1 MPTKEPKDIMVSQM
15 VHGTIQS
22 TIMGMYVGA
31 VTSAP
36 VIPADVDA
44 TGAVVLYLGTTDD
57 TFENGRFYRFGD
69 GAWSEAPVGATF
81 DLTPGKVVVSDA
93 EGNLV
98 TSDLDSTALGNLTG
112 LTGNVQTQIDSVV
125 SDVSSQGTRL
135 TTAEGEIDTL
145 QGTVSSQGTA
155 ITTAEGDIDTL
166 QSQMGTANGNIS
178 SLQSAVA
185 GKQDAITGGATTILT
200 QNLGASKALISDA
213 SGKVAISTV
222 SATELGYVAG
232 VTSAIQTQLDNLAS
246 LISAMGGF
254 AIESVEELPGTGQP
268 NTIYF
273 VPSESGAG
281 QNIKDE
287 YMWLNNA
294 WELIGSTQFSLDIVQ
309 NASGITINGT
319 ALQTATTARAGLM
332 TPTEVLAIDT
342 LNTNLGLAED
352 NIETLQ
358 AQMAQKVDVTDVVTT
373 SENGLMIASDK
384 VKLDGIAEGANKY
397 VLPVAGTAIGGVK
410 NGGNVVIDG
419 SGNATVDLS
428 GYATTSA
435 LNAKADQT
443 TVTELSNN
451 LSTLDSRVDGIGITK
466 QEIEN
471 GVKLTVNGASVDI
484 NFPEPGLICR
494 ITVNDT
500 TGQGLNIGC
509 TVRATGPATLT
520 AITDSSGIATFNIE
534 TPGTYAFQTIGLS
547 TGYQSTSEQIGVN
560 AITGSLSITT
570 DYPAY
575 SLGSGT
581 YSISMADGTYT
592 LALTGISVDAQW
604 AQAPFNGKL
613 RLSGGSTQAEY
624 AITGAIATGTTTNIT
639 VPEAMNLESLTLA
652 LICDV
657 PTSGT
662 QVAQNVINGIPYV
675 SRIILGYT
683 INEGVSDPDDSVTYI
698 EDNAGWTPMS
708 MSNGTLNAGSWA
720 TESAGQAL
728 LDSIKP
734 VVRHSDG
741 TYEDLDKRNPSNLA
755 SGGSANLTVGNDFL
769 VYFANTFQWLSIT
782 KSGNIVTVKYAT
794 EQVDDTYHNY
804 AFLGNDGQA
813 KEGFSIGAVFAQSAM
828 TPDVGTALWSSPE
841 SANPEQIT
849 LTNAI
854 GYAENRGATAD
865 IATWD
870 MKNYISGLFPLLFKT
885 LNGQAHMWGNNSG
898 SGSFSQNTV
907 LTFTNDYG
915 MNGVTATR
923 TSKMA
928 FLWIHDCWGNSW
940 WWVGGAKTN
949 SSRHLMVQHG
959 ARSSTDESD
968 FEDTGIGPSSSLNG
982 GINKVYASDTEV
994 GFFPQDDAG
1003 SYTTPTYYSGYG
1015 FVYSSA
1021 FPLVGGGYSYSAGLA
1036 GPFYVYFGS
1045 SASNT
1050 YAVRLSFKE
1059 GEA

>member
-44 TGAVVLYLGTTDD
+44 TGAVILYLGTTDD

-69 GAWSEAPVGATF
+69 GAWSEAPVGVRF

-98 TSDLDSTALGNLTG
+98 TSDLDATTLGNLTG
-112 LTGNVQTQIDSVV
+112 LTGNVQTQIDAVE

-135 TTAEGEIDTL
+135 TTAEGKIDTL

-155 ITTAEGDIDTL
+155 ITTAEGEIDTL
-166 QSQMGTANGNIS
+166 QSQMGTANSNIS
-178 SLQSAVA
+178 SLQGAVA
-185 GKQDAITGGATTILT
+185 GKQDTITGGATTILT
-200 QNLGASKALISDA
+200 QNLGASKALVSDA
-213 SGKVAISTV
+213 SGKVAISNV
-222 SATELGYVAG
+222 SATELGHVAG
-232 VTSAIQTQLDNLAS
+232 VTSAIQTQLDNLS
-246 LISAMGGF
+246 SQISAMGGF
-254 AIESVEELPGTGQP
+254 AVQIVEELPGTGQP

-273 VPSESGAG
+273 VPSDSGAD

-287 YMWLNNA
+287 YMWLNTA
-294 WELIGSTQFSLDIVQ
+294 WEQIGSTQFSLSITQ

-319 ALQTATTARAGLM
+319 ALQTATTARAGIM

-352 NIETLQ
+352 DIETLQ
-358 AQMAQKVDVTDVVTT
+358 TQMAQKVDVTDVVTI

-384 VKLDGIAEGANKY
+384 VKLNGIEAGANKY
-397 VLPVAGTAIGGVK
+397 VLPVGGTAIGGVK

-435 LNAKADQT
+435 LSAKADQT

-451 LSTLDSRVDGIGITK
+451 LSTLDSRVDGIAITK

-484 NFPEPGLICR
+484 NFPEPGLICQ

-500 TGQGLNIGC
+500 TGQGLNSGC
-509 TVRATGPATLT
+509 TVQATGPATLT
-520 AITDSSGIATFNIE
+520 ATTDSSGVATFNIE
-534 TPGTYAFQTIGLS
+534 TAGTYHFQVTSLS
-547 TGYQSTSEQIGVN
+547 TGYKSTTADVGVQM
-560 AITGSLSITT
+560 ATGSLSITVN
-570 DYPAY
+570 YPAY
-575 SLGSGT
+575 SLTGGT
-581 YSISMADGTYT
+581 YTITKSGSTYT

-604 AQAPFNGKL
+604 ASSPFNGKL

-624 AITGAIATGTTTNIT
+624 TITGAIATGTTTNIT

-734 VVRHSDG
+734 VVRRANG

-755 SGGSANLTVGNDFL
+755 SGGSANLTTIGNDFL

-794 EQVDDTYHNY
+794 EQVDGTYHNY

-813 KEGFSIGAVFAQSAM
+813 KEGFSIGAVFAQNS
-828 TPDVGTALWSSPE
+828 GGSLYSSPE
-841 SANPEQIT
+841 SANPEQIS

-865 IATWD
+865 VATWD

-898 SGSFSQNTV
+898 SGSYSQNTV

-949 SSRHLMVQHG
+949 SSRQLMVQHG
-959 ARSSTDESD
+959 ARSSTNESD
-968 FEDTGIGPSSSLNG
+968 FENTGIGPSSNLSG
-982 GINKVYASDTEV
+982 GIDKMYASDTEV

-1003 SYTTPTYYSGYG
+1003 NYTTPTYYSDYG
-1015 FVYSSA
+1015 RVYPSY
-1021 FPLVGGGYSYSAGLA
+1021 FPIVGGYYYNNAGNA
-1036 GPFYVYFGS
+1036 GPFYVYFNY

-1050 YAVRLSFKE
+1050 TAVRLSFKE

>member
-1 MPTKEPKDIMVSQM
+1 MTRFLNSVDISTRADTAAQGALIGTVTTMPAASIYNVGCTVFYA
-15 VHGTIQS
+15 GTTGTYETGCLYTCVQS
-22 TIMGMYVGA
+22 GA
-31 VTSAP
+31 SYNWEKTSVLAQGLELGTANRAVITDASGRVIAAGVTSA
-36 VIPADVDA
+36 
-44 TGAVVLYLGTTDD
+44 
-57 TFENGRFYRFGD
+57 
-69 GAWSEAPVGATF
+69 
-81 DLTPGKVVVSDA
+81 
-93 EGNLV
+93 
-98 TSDLDSTALGNLTG
+98 
-112 LTGNVQTQIDSVV
+112 
-125 SDVSSQGTRL
+125 
-135 TTAEGEIDTL
+135 
-145 QGTVSSQGTA
+145 
-155 ITTAEGDIDTL
+155 
-166 QSQMGTANGNIS
+166 
-178 SLQSAVA
+178 
-185 GKQDAITGGATTILT
+185 
-200 QNLGASKALISDA
+200 
-213 SGKVAISTV
+213 
-222 SATELGYVAG
+222 ELGYVAG
-232 VTSAIQTQLDNLAS
+232 VTSSIQTQLDNLSS

-254 AIESVEELPGTGQP
+254 SVQIVNELPSAGQP

-273 VPSESGAG
+273 VPSDSGAG

-294 WELIGSTQFSLDIVQ
+294 WEQIGSTQFTLNIVQ
-309 NASGITINGT
+309 NSSGITINGT
-319 ALQTATTARAGLM
+319 SLQTATTARAGIM
-332 TPTEVLAIDT
+332 TPTEVQAIDA

-358 AQMAQKVDVTDVVTT
+358 TQMAQKVDVTDVVTT

-384 VKLDGIAEGANKY
+384 AKLDGIAEGANKY

-435 LNAKADQT
+435 LNAKADQS

-484 NFPEPGLICR
+484 NFPEPGLICQ
-494 ITVNDT
+494 IAVNDT

-509 TVRATGPATLT
+509 TVQATGPATLT
-520 AITDSSGIATFNIE
+520 VTTDSSGVATFNIE
-534 TPGTYAFQTIGLS
+534 TPGTYTFQTTGLS
-547 TGYQSTSEQIGVN
+547 TGYKSTSEQIGVN

-570 DYPAY
+570 DYPSY

-581 YSISMADGTYT
+581 YTISKSGSAYT

-624 AITGAIATGTTTNIT
+624 TITGAIATGTTTNIT

-652 LICDV
+652 LICDI
-657 PTSGT
+657 PSAGT

-675 SRIILGYT
+675 SATILGYT
-683 INEGVSDPDDSVTYI
+683 INESVSDPDDAVTYT
-698 EDNAGWTPMS
+698 DDCAGWTPMS
-708 MSNGTLNAGSWA
+708 MNRGGTLNAGSWA

-734 VVRHSDG
+734 VVRRNNG
-741 TYEDLDKRNPSNLA
+741 AYEDLDKRNPSNLA
-755 SGGSANLTVGNDFL
+755 SGGSANLTTIGNDFL

-782 KSGNIVTVKYAT
+782 KSGNIVTVKYANK
-794 EQVDDTYHNY
+794 QVDDTYHNY

-813 KEGFSIGAVFAQSAM
+813 KEGFSIGAVFGQSS
-828 TPDVGTALWSSPE
+828 GGNLYSSPE
-841 SANPEQIT
+841 SADPEQIT

-854 GYAENRGATAD
+854 NYAENRGATAD

-898 SGSFSQNTV
+898 GGSYSQNTV

-915 MNGVTATR
+915 MNGTTANQ

-928 FLWIHDCWGNSW
+928 FLWIHDFWGNSW
-940 WWVGGAKTN
+940 WWVGGAKT
-949 SSRHLMVQHG
+949 SSYKLLVQHG
-959 ARSSTDESD
+959 ERSSTSD
-968 FEDTGIGPSSSLNG
+968 GDFTNTRVGPSSTLDG
-982 GINKVYASDTEV
+982 PITKMYATDTEV
-994 GFFPQDDAG
+994 GFFPQDDDG
-1003 SYTTPTYYSGYG
+1003 SYTIYYCDYG
-1015 FVYSSA
+1015 TVYSSR
-1021 FPLVGGGYSYSAGLA
+1021 FPGVGGGCGDPSGFA
-1036 GPFYVYFGS
+1036 GPFCVYFS
-1045 SASNT
+1045 LSASNSV
-1050 YAVRLSFKE
+1050 AVRLAFKE
-1059 GEA
+1059 GENES

>member
-112 LTGNVQTQIDSVV
+112 LTGNVQTQIDAVE

-155 ITTAEGDIDTL
+155 ITTAEGEIDTL
-166 QSQMGTANGNIS
+166 QSQMGTANSNIS
-178 SLQSAVA
+178 SLQSEVA

-213 SGKVAISTV
+213 SGKVAISDV
-222 SATELGYVAG
+222 STTELGYVAG
-232 VTSAIQTQLDNLAS
+232 VTSAIQTQLDNLS
-246 LISAMGGF
+246 SQISAMGGF
-254 AIESVEELPGTGQP
+254 AVQVVEELPGTGQP

-273 VPSESGAG
+273 VPSDSGAD

-287 YMWLNNA
+287 FMWLNGA
-294 WELIGSTQFSLDIVQ
+294 WEQIGSTQFSLNITQ
-309 NASGITINGT
+309 NASGIAINGT
-319 ALQTATTARAGLM
+319 ALQTATTARAGIM

-342 LNTNLGLAED
+342 LNTNLGLAEE

-358 AQMAQKVDVTDVVTT
+358 TQMAQKVDVTDVVTT

-384 VKLDGIAEGANKY
+384 AKLDGIAEGANKY

-428 GYATTSA
+428 GYATTTA

-451 LSTLDSRVDGIGITK
+451 LSTLDSRVDGIGISK
-466 QEIEN
+466 QDIEN

-484 NFPEPGLICR
+484 NFPEPGLICQ

-500 TGQGLNIGC
+500 TGQDLNIGC

-520 AITDSSGIATFNIE
+520 ATTDSSGVATFNIE
-534 TPGTYAFQTIGLS
+534 TPGTYTFQTIGLS

-575 SLGSGT
+575 SLTGGT
-581 YSISMADGTYT
+581 YTITKSGSTYT

-604 AQAPFNGKL
+604 ASSPFNGKL

-675 SRIILGYT
+675 DVMYIQTNGTSNGNTRDAVSAGDNIAVINLSEGTDNLEEAFQYTVGIYT
-683 INEGVSDPDDSVTYI
+683 IVPEGAYQERGRYLKVSGPSTSSIYTWDSVMADIDTSGSVRTVLNRIYSALKRPFKFYVSSGNTIYGYRPHVSQILPNHEPGRYDGSSVTYPEI
-698 EDNAGWTPMS
+698 FIN
-708 MSNGTLNAGSWA
+708 NG
-720 TESAGQAL
+720 
-728 LDSIKP
+728 
-734 VVRHSDG
+734 
-741 TYEDLDKRNPSNLA
+741 
-755 SGGSANLTVGNDFL
+755 
-769 VYFANTFQWLSIT
+769 
-782 KSGNIVTVKYAT
+782 
-794 EQVDDTYHNY
+794 
-804 AFLGNDGQA
+804 
-813 KEGFSIGAVFAQSAM
+813 
-828 TPDVGTALWSSPE
+828 
-841 SANPEQIT
+841 
-849 LTNAI
+849 
-854 GYAENRGATAD
+854 
-865 IATWD
+865 
-870 MKNYISGLFPLLFKT
+870 
-885 LNGQAHMWGNNSG
+885 
-898 SGSFSQNTV
+898 
-907 LTFTNDYG
+907 
-915 MNGVTATR
+915 
-923 TSKMA
+923 
-928 FLWIHDCWGNSW
+928 
-940 WWVGGAKTN
+940 
-949 SSRHLMVQHG
+949 
-959 ARSSTDESD
+959 
-968 FEDTGIGPSSSLNG
+968 
-982 GINKVYASDTEV
+982 
-994 GFFPQDDAG
+994 
-1003 SYTTPTYYSGYG
+1003 YYSNI
-1015 FVYSSA
+1015 
-1021 FPLVGGGYSYSAGLA
+1021 
-1036 GPFYVYFGS
+1036 YVS
-1045 SASNT
+1045 I
-1050 YAVRLSFKE
+1050 VE
-1059 GEA
+1059 IE

>member
-36 VIPADVDA
+36 VIPADVDV
-44 TGAVVLYLGTTDD
+44 TGAVILYLGTSDD
-57 TFENGRFYRFGD
+57 TFENGRFYRFEGE
-69 GAWSEAPVGATF
+69 AWSEAPVGATF

-98 TSDLDSTALGNLTG
+98 TSDLDATALGNLTG
-112 LTGNVQTQIDSVV
+112 LTGNVQTQIDAVE

-155 ITTAEGDIDTL
+155 ITTAEGEIDTL
-166 QSQMGTANGNIS
+166 QSQMGTANSNIS
-178 SLQSAVA
+178 SLQGAVA
-185 GKQDAITGGATTILT
+185 GKQDTITGGATTILT

-213 SGKVAISTV
+213 SGKVAISNV
-222 SATELGYVAG
+222 STTELGYVAG

-254 AIESVEELPGTGQP
+254 AVESVEELPGTGQP

-273 VPSESGAG
+273 VPSDSGAG

-287 YMWLNNA
+287 YMWLNGA
-294 WELIGSTQFSLDIVQ
+294 WELIGSTQFSLKIVQ

-352 NIETLQ
+352 DIETLQ
-358 AQMAQKVDVTDVVTT
+358 TQMAQKVDVTDVVTT

-384 VKLDGIAEGANKY
+384 VKLDGIEAGANKY
-397 VLPVAGTAIGGVK
+397 VLPVGGTAIGGVK

-435 LNAKADQT
+435 LSAKADQT

-451 LSTLDSRVDGIGITK
+451 LSTLDSRVDGIAITK
-466 QEIEN
+466 QEISN
-471 GVKLTVNGASVDI
+471 GVKLTVNGTSVDI
-484 NFPEPGLICR
+484 NFPEPGLICQ

-500 TGQGLNIGC
+500 TGQGLNNGC
-509 TVRATGPATLT
+509 TVQATGPATLT
-520 AITDSSGIATFNIE
+520 ATTDSSGVATFNIE
-534 TPGTYAFQTIGLS
+534 TAGTYHFQVTSLS
-547 TGYQSTSEQIGVN
+547 TGYKSTTADVGVQV
-560 AITGSLSITT
+560 ATGSLSISVN
-570 DYPAY
+570 YPAY
-575 SLGSGT
+575 SLTGGT
-581 YSISMADGTYT
+581 YTITKSGSTYT

-604 AQAPFNGKL
+604 ASSPFNGKL

-624 AITGAIATGTTTNIT
+624 TIAGAIATGTTTNIT

-734 VVRHSDG
+734 VVRRANG

-755 SGGSANLTVGNDFL
+755 SGGSANLTTIGNDFL

-794 EQVDDTYHNY
+794 EQVDGTYHNY

-813 KEGFSIGAVFAQSAM
+813 KEGFSIGAVFAQNS
-828 TPDVGTALWSSPE
+828 GGSLYSSPE
-841 SANPEQIT
+841 SANPEQIS

-865 IATWD
+865 VATWD

-898 SGSFSQNTV
+898 SGSYSQNTV

-928 FLWIHDCWGNSW
+928 FLWIHDFWGNSW

-949 SSRHLMVQHG
+949 SSRRLMVQHG
-959 ARSSTDESD
+959 ARSSTNESD
-968 FEDTGIGPSSSLNG
+968 FEDTGIGPSSNLSG
-982 GINKVYASDTEV
+982 GIDKMYASDTEV
-994 GFFPQDDAG
+994 GFFPQGGAG
-1003 SYTTPTYYSGYG
+1003 NYTTPTYYSDRG
-1015 FVYSSA
+1015 FVYSSY
-1021 FPLVGGGYSYSAGLA
+1021 FPNVGGYYNYNAGVA
-1036 GPFYVYFGS
+1036 GPFFVYFNG

-1050 YAVRLSFKE
+1050 NAVRLSFKE

>member
-44 TGAVVLYLGTTDD
+44 TGAVILYLGIPDD
-57 TFENGRFYRFGD
+57 TFENGRFYRFED
-69 GAWSEAPVGATF
+69 GAWSEAPVGARF

-93 EGNLV
+93 EGNLI
-98 TSDLDSTALGNLTG
+98 TSDLDATALANLTG
-112 LTGNVQTQIDSVV
+112 LTGNVQTQIDAVE
-125 SDVSSQGTRL
+125 SD
-135 TTAEGEIDTL
+135 
-145 QGTVSSQGTA
+145 VSSQGTA
-155 ITTAEGDIDTL
+155 ITTAEGEIDTL
-166 QSQMGTANGNIS
+166 QSQMGTANSNIS
-178 SLQSAVA
+178 SLQGAVA

-213 SGKVAISTV
+213 SGKVAISNV
-222 SATELGYVAG
+222 STTELGYVAG
-232 VTSAIQTQLDNLAS
+232 VTSAIQTQLDNLSS

-254 AIESVEELPGTGQP
+254 AVQVVEELPGTGQP

-273 VPSESGAG
+273 VPSDSGAG

-287 YMWLNNA
+287 YMWLSNA
-294 WELIGSTQFSLDIVQ
+294 WEQIGSTQFTLNIVQ

-352 NIETLQ
+352 DIETLQ
-358 AQMAQKVDVTDVVTT
+358 TQMAQKVDVTDVVTT

-384 VKLDGIAEGANKY
+384 VKLDGIEAGANKY

-435 LNAKADQT
+435 LSAKADQT

-466 QEIEN
+466 QEISN

-484 NFPEPGLICR
+484 NFPEPGLICQ

-500 TGQGLNIGC
+500 TGQGLNSGC

-520 AITDSSGIATFNIE
+520 ATTDSSGVATFNIE
-534 TPGTYAFQTIGLS
+534 TAGTYHFQVTSLP
-547 TGYQSTSEQIGVN
+547 TDYQSTTADIGVQM
-560 AITGSLSITT
+560 ATGSLSIAVK
-570 DYPAY
+570 YPAY
-575 SLGSGT
+575 SLAGGT
-581 YSISMADGTYT
+581 YTITKSGSTYT
-592 LALTGISVDAQW
+592 LALSGISVDAQW
-604 AQAPFNGKL
+604 ASSPFNGKL

-624 AITGAIATGTTTNIT
+624 TITGAITTGTTTNIT

-652 LICDV
+652 LVCDV

-662 QVAQNVINGIPYV
+662 QVAQNVINGIPHV
-675 SRIILGYT
+675 NATILGYT
-683 INEGVSDPDDSVTYI
+683 INESVSDPDNMVTYI

-708 MSNGTLNAGSWA
+708 MSNGVLNAGSWA

-734 VVRHSDG
+734 VVRRYDDG

-755 SGGSANLTVGNDFL
+755 SGGSANLTTIGNDFL
-769 VYFANTFQWLSIT
+769 VYFANTFQWLSIS

-794 EQVDDTYHNY
+794 EQVDGTYHNY
-804 AFLGNDGQA
+804 AFIGNDGQA
-813 KEGFSIGAVFAQSAM
+813 KEGFSIGAVFAQAAD
-828 TPDVGTALWSSPE
+828 PPGAHPEPGTYAPIWSSPE
-841 SANPEQIT
+841 SAVSGKFS

-854 GYAENRGATAD
+854 GGAEMRGATAD

-870 MKNYISGLFPLLFKT
+870 MKTYITGLFPLLFKT
-885 LNGQAHMWGNNSG
+885 TNGQAHMWGNNPG
-898 SGSFSQNTV
+898 SDGGESRNTV

-915 MNGVTATR
+915 MNGTIANR

-928 FLWIHDCWGNSW
+928 FLWIHDFWGNSW

-949 SSRHLMVQHG
+949 STRHLMVQHG

-982 GINKVYASDTEV
+982 GINKMCASDTEV

-1003 SYTTPTYYSGYG
+1003 NYTTPTYYSDLGY
-1015 FVYSSA
+1015 VYPSY
-1021 FPLVGGGYSYSAGLA
+1021 FPLVGCGCNDSAGYA
-1036 GPFYVYFGS
+1036 GPFCVFVYCGAS
-1045 SASNT
+1045 SA
-1050 YAVRLSFKE
+1050 YAVRISFKE

>member
-98 TSDLDSTALGNLTG
+98 TSDLDATALANLSGT
-112 LTGNVQTQIDSVV
+112 TGNVQTQIDSVV

-155 ITTAEGDIDTL
+155 ISTAEGEIDTL
-166 QSQMGTANGNIS
+166 QSQMGTANSNIS
-178 SLQSAVA
+178 SLQSEVA

-213 SGKVAISTV
+213 SGKVAISNV
-222 SATELGYVAG
+222 STTELGFVAG

-246 LISAMGGF
+246 QISAMGGF
-254 AIESVEELPGTGQP
+254 AVLSVEELPGTGQP

-273 VPSESGAG
+273 VPSDSGAD
-281 QNIKDE
+281 QNVKDE

-294 WELIGSTQFSLDIVQ
+294 WEQIGSTQFSLSIVQ

-319 ALQTATTARAGLM
+319 ALQTATTARAGIM
-332 TPTEVLAIDT
+332 TPTEVQAIDA

-358 AQMAQKVDVTDVVTT
+358 TQMGTANSNISTLQSQMAQKVDNNDLATT
-373 SENGLMIASDK
+373 SSSGLMSASDK
-384 VKLDGIAEGANKY
+384 TKLNGIAAGANKY

-410 NGGNVVIDG
+410 NGGNVVIDS
-419 SGNATVDLS
+419 SGNASVNLS

-484 NFPEPGLICR
+484 NFPEPGLICQ

-509 TVRATGPATLT
+509 TVQATGPATLT
-520 AITDSSGIATFNIE
+520 ATTDSSGVATFNIE
-534 TPGTYAFQTIGLS
+534 TPGTYTFQTIGLS

-560 AITGSLSITT
+560 TITGSLSITT

-575 SLGSGT
+575 SLTGGT
-581 YSISMADGTYT
+581 YTITKSGSTYT
-592 LALTGISVDAQW
+592 LALTGISVGAQW

-624 AITGAIATGTTTNIT
+624 TISGAIATGTTTNIT

-657 PTSGT
+657 PASGT
-662 QVAQNVINGIPYV
+662 QVAQNVINGIPYTGILSIVLRPISDRIDTITV
-675 SRIILGYT
+675 SNVPLTFQSVWPHDTNGHQRTGWKGPYNSTDTDIPTVIVDSSFTSSTGIEDVDAT
-683 INEGVSDPDDSVTYI
+683 IYKEDCIYYRLNEGTEYNSGYIYDVTIENFNSVRSNSQILEDLKSSFSLEIDSADVSFDFSFDAGYYGYLTPPSIYGVTFI
-698 EDNAGWTPMS
+698 
-708 MSNGTLNAGSWA
+708 GTLNCRYNHLTGEVEFISFEL
-720 TESAGQAL
+720 ESMEEVYSVTSMSTG
-728 LDSIKP
+728 DFYFKPWIGHMSNSNMGIFSGIKI
-734 VVRHSDG
+734 
-741 TYEDLDKRNPSNLA
+741 Y
-755 SGGSANLTVGNDFL
+755 
-769 VYFANTFQWLSIT
+769 
-782 KSGNIVTVKYAT
+782 
-794 EQVDDTYHNY
+794 
-804 AFLGNDGQA
+804 
-813 KEGFSIGAVFAQSAM
+813 
-828 TPDVGTALWSSPE
+828 
-841 SANPEQIT
+841 
-849 LTNAI
+849 
-854 GYAENRGATAD
+854 GYG
-865 IATWD
+865 
-870 MKNYISGLFPLLFKT
+870 T
-885 LNGQAHMWGNNSG
+885 LN
-898 SGSFSQNTV
+898 
-907 LTFTNDYG
+907 
-915 MNGVTATR
+915 
-923 TSKMA
+923 
-928 FLWIHDCWGNSW
+928 
-940 WWVGGAKTN
+940 
-949 SSRHLMVQHG
+949 
-959 ARSSTDESD
+959 
-968 FEDTGIGPSSSLNG
+968 
-982 GINKVYASDTEV
+982 
-994 GFFPQDDAG
+994 
-1003 SYTTPTYYSGYG
+1003 
-1015 FVYSSA
+1015 
-1021 FPLVGGGYSYSAGLA
+1021 
-1036 GPFYVYFGS
+1036 
-1045 SASNT
+1045 
-1050 YAVRLSFKE
+1050 
-1059 GEA
+1059 